1 VLTTRTIAA
10 AVFSLCLL
18 APSAALHAQDG
29 FPGDKGPGEWTNDFV
44 LYLWAVN
51 MDVTTTV
58 GPLQVPLD
66 VTFGDLWDKMKF
78 AASGHYEGSN
88 GTWGFLLDAMYVN
101 LGEDGVTVIESP
113 GPGEN
118 ELLADYRF
126 KTYLAEG
133 AALWSPFESGS
144 SRFDFLGGVRYVG
157 QDLTLDFTSTGPSE
171 PGDGGFDESWWDP
184 IIGVRWGT
192 GWGKYDRW
200 MLRLRSDVG
209 GFGVGSDISVNLGAN
224 FGYRLSQLVYLTL
237 GGRYLYTDYETGT
250 VGQGDYWAFEGDMFG
265 LLLGLGF
272 RF

>member
-1 VLTTRTIAA
+1 
-10 AVFSLCLL
+10 
-18 APSAALHAQDG
+18 
-29 FPGDKGPGEWTNDFV
+29 
-44 LYLWAVN
+44 

-144 SRFDFLGGVRYVG
+144 SRFDFLGGVRYVR

-171 PGDGGFDESWWDP
+171 PGPAPITSRISESSA
-184 IIGVRWGT
+184 
-192 GWGKYDRW
+192 K
-200 MLRLRSDVG
+200 RSG
-209 GFGVGSDISVNLGAN
+209 LATCNS
-224 FGYRLSQLVYLTL
+224 LSALVS
-237 GGRYLYTDYETGT
+237 
-250 VGQGDYWAFEGDMFG
+250 FNS
-265 LLLGLGF
+265 
-272 RF
+272 